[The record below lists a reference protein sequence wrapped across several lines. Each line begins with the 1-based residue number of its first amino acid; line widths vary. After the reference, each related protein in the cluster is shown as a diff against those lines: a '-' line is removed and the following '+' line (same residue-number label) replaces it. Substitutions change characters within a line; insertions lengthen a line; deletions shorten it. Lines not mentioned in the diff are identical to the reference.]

1 MSAWQRLR
9 RMLGTDDVVRAR
21 PPHQPNGRDRK
32 VDAAIA
38 KAQQALEHRARIDA
52 EIERVNRYLRSSS

>member
-9 RMLGTDDVVRAR
+9 RMLGASTVVQTR
-21 PPHQPNGRDRK
+21 PPHQPNGRDRR
-32 VDAAIA
+32 VEAAIA

-52 EIERVNRYLRSSS
+52 EVDRVQRYLRGTP